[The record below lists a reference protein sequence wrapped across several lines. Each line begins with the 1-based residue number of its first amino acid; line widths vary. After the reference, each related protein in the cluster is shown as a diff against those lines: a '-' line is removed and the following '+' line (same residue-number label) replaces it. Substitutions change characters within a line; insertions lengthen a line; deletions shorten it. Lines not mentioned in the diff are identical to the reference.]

1 MPQDYIHIKGAREHN
16 LKNVEITL
24 PRDRLVVITG
34 VSGSGKSSLAFDT
47 IYAEGQRRYVES
59 LSAYARQFLGRMD
72 KPDVDY
78 IEGLSPAISI
88 DQKGVSHNPRS
99 TVGTVTEIYD
109 YLRLL
114 FARVG
119 VPHCPKCGSP
129 VQRQTVSQI
138 VDALMNLPEGSRITL
153 LAPKV
158 RRKKGEHKDILEA
171 ARKAGFVR
179 IRVNGEILL
188 LDETDNLN
196 LNKQKWHY
204 IELVVDRLIVRP
216 DADLGRLAE
225 SVETG
230 LREGDGVVEA
240 LPESGESLVFSERF
254 ACAKCGISL
263 PEIEPRTF
271 SFNSP
276 HGACAECTGL
286 GYRLAVDPGLVI
298 PDRSLSLAQGAVT
311 PWTHVGTSGAWYIS
325 LMEAVAQA
333 NGFSATVPV
342 SQLTEEQL
350 NLILFGNGSRKI
362 TVSHRTGRG
371 RTYSWD
377 TTFEGVI
384 PNLERRYK
392 TTESDY
398 ARSRIERYM
407 SARTCRV
414 CNGRRLRPEA
424 LAVQVCGLGIMEVCA
439 KNIGSAAQWIREIDP
454 DLPAD
459 APPDT
464 PGANGRSVNEIGS
477 ANNANGAN
485 GHHEPAAAVTAT
497 PPANG
502 RNGKGGNELPA
513 AAANGH
519 RPRQTL
525 SSRDKTI
532 ANQVLK
538 EIDGRLKFLEGI
550 GLDYVTMDRTAQT
563 LSGGEAQR
571 VRLATQI
578 GSGLTGV
585 LYVCDE
591 PTVGLH
597 PHDDHRLIATL
608 TRLRDMGNT
617 VLVVEHDEAMM
628 RAADFIADLGPRAGE
643 YGGQVVAAGPV
654 ADIENSPDSLTG
666 AYLSGRKQVPT
677 PSVRRPGNGLSL
689 QVKGA
694 RENNLRNI
702 DVDFPLGRLVCITGV
717 SGSGKSSLVYQVL
730 YKRLN
735 QAINRGR
742 DLPGDHDAVLGM
754 EAVDKVVKIDQSP
767 IGRTPRSNPATY
779 TGAFT
784 PIREL
789 FANLPEARV
798 RGYKPGRFSFNVKG
812 GRCEACQG
820 EGYNQIEMQ
829 FLPDVTVPCE
839 ICQGLRYNR
848 EALEVTLRGHSIA
861 AVLNMTV
868 DTALELF
875 ANFPRIRPKL
885 ETLRDVGLGYI
896 RLGQPATT
904 LSGGEA
910 QRVKLATELSKRAT
924 GKTVYLLDEPT
935 TGLSFEDCAALLGVL
950 HRLVD
955 AGNTVILIEHNL
967 DVMKNSDWII
977 DLGPGAGDKG
987 GELLAVGAPEEIAQH
1002 PHSITGQ
1009 YLKAALGAR
1018 PAATTN
1024 GASAAS
1030 EPAAAAEPPTAPA
1043 KAARNGKAK
1052 APADAADNASPPK
1065 PRRRRSPAAA
1075 P

>member
-1 MPQDYIHIKGAREHN
+1 MPQDFIHVKGAREHN
-16 LKNVEITL
+16 LKNVEITI
-24 PRDRLVVITG
+24 PRDKLVVITG

-119 VPHCPKCGSP
+119 IPHCSKCGRQ
-129 VQRQTVSQI
+129 VERQTVSQI
-138 VDALMNLPEGSRITL
+138 VDSIMNLQEGSRITL
-153 LAPKV
+153 LAPKI
-158 RRKKGEHKDILEA
+158 RRKKGEHKDVFEA
-171 ARKAGFVR
+171 ARRAGF
-179 IRVNGEILL
+179 IRVRVNNQIMM
-188 LDETDNLN
+188 LDETDTLD
-196 LNKQKWHY
+196 LDKRKWHY

-216 DADLGRLAE
+216 ETEMSRVAE
-225 SVETG
+225 SVETC
-230 LREGDGVVEA
+230 LREGDGVVEV
-240 LPESGESLVFSERF
+240 LQEDGETLVFSEQF
-254 ACAKCGISL
+254 ACAHCGTSL

-276 HGACAECTGL
+276 HGACQECTGL
-286 GYRLAVDPGLVI
+286 GYKLAVDPELVV
-298 PDRSLSLAQGAVT
+298 PNKNLSLSEGAIT
-311 PWTHVGTSGAWYIS
+311 PWVRVGASGPWYIS
-325 LMEAVAQA
+325 LMESVAA
-333 NGFSATVPV
+333 TNGFSSKVPV
-342 SQLTEEQL
+342 KDLEPEQID
-350 NLILFGNGSRKI
+350 LILYGNGSQKI
-362 TVSHRTGRG
+362 TVSHRTHRG
-371 RTYSWD
+371 RNYSWE
-377 TTFEGVI
+377 TNFEGVI

-398 ARSRIERYM
+398 ARSQIERYM
-407 SARTCRV
+407 SARNCRS
-414 CNGRRLRPEA
+414 CSGKRLRPEA
-424 LAVQVCGLGIMEVCA
+424 LAVQVCGLGIMDVCA
-439 KNIGSAAQWIREIDP
+439 KNIGAAAEWVREIDP
-454 DLPAD
+454 D
-459 APPDT
+459 APGEHKKQVLT
-464 PGANGRSVNEIGS
+464 TRE
-477 ANNANGAN
+477 
-485 GHHEPAAAVTAT
+485 
-497 PPANG
+497 
-502 RNGKGGNELPA
+502 
-513 AAANGH
+513 
-519 RPRQTL
+519 
-525 SSRDKTI
+525 KTI
-532 ANQVLK
+532 GNQVLK
-538 EIDGRLKFLEGI
+538 EIDGRLRFLEGI

-597 PHDDHRLIATL
+597 PHDDQRLIDTL
-608 TRLRDMGNT
+608 SRLRDMGNT

-628 RAADFIADLGPRAGE
+628 RAADFIADLGPGAGE
-643 YGGQVVAAGPV
+643 HGGQVVATGTV
-654 ADIENSPDSLTG
+654 DEIEQSEESLTG
-666 AYLSGRKQVPT
+666 AYLSGRKRVPV
-677 PSVRRPGNGLSL
+677 PAERRPGNGLSL
-689 QVKGA
+689 TVKGA
-694 RENNLRNI
+694 RENNLHNI
-702 DVDFPLGRLVCITGV
+702 DVEFPLGQLVCITGV
-717 SGSGKSSLVYQVL
+717 SGSGKSSLVYEVL

-735 QAINRGR
+735 QVLNQGR
-742 DLPGDHDAVLGM
+742 DLPGAHDEVTGI
-754 EAVDKVVKIDQSP
+754 EGVDKVVKIDQSP

-789 FANLPEARV
+789 FSNLPEARV

-839 ICQGLRYNR
+839 ICHGLRYNR
-848 EALEVTLRGHSIA
+848 EALEVTMRGSSIA
-861 AVLNMTV
+861 DILGMTV
-868 DTALELF
+868 DQALEF
-875 ANFPRIRPKL
+875 FINFPRIRPKL

-924 GKTVYLLDEPT
+924 GKTIYLLDEPT

-967 DVMKNSDWII
+967 DVIKNSDWII

-987 GELLAVGAPEEIAQH
+987 GRLIATGTPEQLALNKKSLTGRYVKRALEAVGVELESSPTPTRNGRKRSTAPKKSRELA
-1002 PHSITGQ
+1002 
-1009 YLKAALGAR
+1009 
-1018 PAATTN
+1018 AATAVN
-1024 GASAAS
+1024 
-1030 EPAAAAEPPTAPA
+1030 
-1043 KAARNGKAK
+1043 
-1052 APADAADNASPPK
+1052 
-1065 PRRRRSPAAA
+1065 
-1075 P
+1075 